1 MNKLKKIR
9 VFPERFG
16 FFPYVFL
23 FYLVLPGF
31 SLSQETGIKMG
42 IGYALLVVFFITYR
56 QLYFSMEKPSYTYW
70 LAAELVIILIFGLFY
85 DPNYVFMGFFPANFI
100 GWYRYK
106 RNFNIALM
114 GLIVVEVLPIILSG
128 VLTDLSNYL
137 YFVPFII
144 IMLISPY
151 GVRSMN
157 KRMELEKQL
166 DQANEQIKELVKR
179 EERVRIARDL
189 HDTLGHTL
197 SLITLKSQLVGKL
210 TAINPDRAQ
219 LEAKEIEQTSR
230 AALKQVRELVS
241 QMRAIRVTEELTEVQ
256 EIFQAAGI
264 AYHFQGDS
272 ELQDVPLL
280 TQNMISMCLKEAA
293 TNVVKHSQARNCFI
307 TITLTLENIKIM
319 IKDDGI
325 GLANRYTGGNG
336 IKGMEER
343 LALIDGTITLTNV
356 NGAVLEMVVPLV
368 QKKEKEGAAI

>member
-1 MNKLKKIR
+1 MKKIR

-31 SLSQETGIKMG
+31 SLLQETGIKMG
-42 IGYALLVVFFITYR
+42 IGYALLIVFFITYR
-56 QLYFSMEKPSYTYW
+56 QLYFCMDKPSYTYW
-70 LAAELVIILIFGLFY
+70 LVTELVIILIFGLFY

-106 RNFNIALM
+106 KNFNIALI

-210 TAINPDRAQ
+210 TTINPDRAQ

-241 QMRAIRVTEELTEVQ
+241 QMRAIRVAEELTEVQ

-307 TITLTLENIKIM
+307 TVSPTTERIKIM

-325 GLANRYTGGNG
+325 GITNQYARGNG

-343 LALIDGTITLTNV
+343 LALFDGTITITNL
-356 NGAVLEMVVPLV
+356 NGTVLEMSIPIV